1 MKSIGAASEPQPVLI
16 GKAPSPDAAAVLE
29 LARQNYLEA
38 IIALAC
44 LIEATHNAPQNVP
57 GIAARVL
64 MSVTCGGEA
73 LQQAEAI
80 NLKCAGSA

>member
-1 MKSIGAASEPQPVLI
+1 MRSIGAASEPQPVLI
-16 GKAPSPDAAAVLE
+16 GKAPTPDASAVLE

-38 IIALAC
+38 MIALAC
-44 LIEATHNAPQNVP
+44 LIEAIHNAPQNVA
-57 GIAARVL
+57 GIAAKVL
-64 MSVTCGGEA
+64 TSVKCGGEA

>member
-1 MKSIGAASEPQPVLI
+1 MGVIGATHEPQPPII
-16 GKAPSPDAAAVLE
+16 GHAPALDAAAALE

-38 IIALAC
+38 MIALAC
-44 LIEATHNAPQNVP
+44 LIEATHNAPQNVA

-80 NLKCAGSA
+80 NLECAGSA